1 MSMGKIVGLGL
12 AGVIVVL
19 MIYVM
24 TQGSGSAPA
33 ASAGHAGE
41 QTAKTEASKPNTPV
55 KSEEEKKLEELQEEA
70 KSMSTVKTSQLYASK
85 CSACHGRAG
94 EGTVLAPSI
103 KGRTKEYLLG
113 KLEDYRQNRVPNTL
127 MKGLLTNAT
136 DEELISL
143 TEEISAFK

>member
-1 MSMGKIVGLGL
+1 MSVGKIIGLGL
-12 AGVIVVL
+12 AGIIVVL

-24 TQGSGSAPA
+24 TQGGVDTPA
-33 ASAGHAGE
+33 ASTGHTK
-41 QTAKTEASKPNTPV
+41 QTAKSEIAKPTTPA

-127 MKGLLTNAT
+127 MKGLLTTAT
-136 DEELISL
+136 DAELASL